1 MAKNKVYVT
10 RMLEASVMELLRQNF
25 DVEVNTEDRP
35 LIRQELLANMQ
46 GKDAIL
52 CMLNDVIDAEVL
64 NAAGGKCRIIAN
76 YAVGYNNIDIAE
88 ATRLKII
95 VTNTPGVLTDAT
107 ADLAWALLFAAAR
120 RVPESDRYTRAGKF
134 QGWAPT
140 LFMGRDVTGKT
151 LGVIGAGRIGQS
163 FAAKSAGF
171 GMKVLYTGN
180 TPKAEFEKACGAAF
194 TNLETLLRESDFVSL
209 HVPLTPS
216 TKYMIGEKELKL
228 MKKTAILINTA
239 RGPVVEEAALV
250 RALKEGWIWG
260 AGLDVYE
267 NEPFLEPG
275 LAELDNVVLL
285 PHTGSATFET
295 RANMGKIAARNIIA
309 VLQGDRP
316 ETCVNPEALS

>member
-10 RMLEASVMELLRQNF
+10 RMLEASVMELLRQHF
-25 DVEVNTEDRP
+25 EVEVNTEDRP
-35 LIRQELLANMQ
+35 LTRQELLANVQ

-76 YAVGYNNIDIAE
+76 YAVGYNNIDMAE

-171 GMKVLYTGN
+171 GMKVLYTSN

-194 TNLETLLRESDFVSL
+194 TDLETLLRQSDFVSL

-267 NEPFLEPG
+267 NEPLLESG